1 MAFPQVRESVL
12 GLWSRHRLRFVLGLH
27 LLLVSFATLGRW
39 SHMSLLVHYLV
50 FLVSL
55 IWALA
60 LPQSEEAVLLCLVLN
75 LLSVLLD
82 IIALSIHFPRFALF
96 RLPREPTEEFSAGMA
111 ILNLLARSTTQMFPT
126 NVELGTPAAHI
137 FIFDKHS
144 TGARQLLPCGR
155 SGLPEVAVVAGL
167 LLMER
172 FPNNHWLRDD
182 NTLFADQSRSEKKT
196 RIDDKDLLR

>member
-1 MAFPQVRESVL
+1 MSASNNVKIS
-12 GLWSRHRLRFVLGLH
+12 SRLFKEV
-27 LLLVSFATLGRW
+27 
-39 SHMSLLVHYLV
+39 
-50 FLVSL
+50 
-55 IWALA
+55 I
-60 LPQSEEAVLLCLVLN
+60 SEN
-75 LLSVLLD
+75 N
-82 IIALSIHFPRFALF
+82 I

-111 ILNLLARSTTQMFPT
+111 ILNLLARSITQMFLT
-126 NVELGTPAAHI
+126 NVELGTSAAHI
-137 FIFDKHS
+137 FIFDQHL
-144 TGARQLLPCGR
+144 TGARQLLPFGR

>member
-1 MAFPQVRESVL
+1 
-12 GLWSRHRLRFVLGLH
+12 
-27 LLLVSFATLGRW
+27 
-39 SHMSLLVHYLV
+39 
-50 FLVSL
+50 
-55 IWALA
+55 
-60 LPQSEEAVLLCLVLN
+60 
-75 LLSVLLD
+75 
-82 IIALSIHFPRFALF
+82 
-96 RLPREPTEEFSAGMA
+96 MA

-172 FPNNHWLRDD
+172 FPNN
-182 NTLFADQSRSEKKT
+182 QSRSEKKT